1 MNQNRNP
8 YQGQYPY
15 QNPNQ
20 NAYPEQYDDY
30 QQPAYQNDGYQEQ
43 PAYPVQNDYQQ
54 TAYQNDGYQ
63 EQTAYPVQ
71 DDYQQ
76 TAYQNDGY
84 QEQSAYP
91 VQNDYQQPAYQN
103 DGYQEQPAY
112 PVQDNYQQ
120 TAYQNDGYQEQP
132 AYPVQDDYQQ
142 PTYPTRPAPRRRPR
156 TVPQRNWSAESEH
169 SVQQARP
176 AQRNWSAESEQPVQQ
191 ARSAQRNW
199 SAEPEQPVQ
208 QARPAQRNWSAKPE
222 QSVQQ
227 ARPAQRNWSAEPE
240 HSEPSAPSAPS
251 VTTVSSADTV
261 QEQTTIPPKIT
272 GEIVISAKNIHKT
285 FGKGETAQ
293 VVLDGANLDI
303 EKGSFVSLMGESGT
317 GKSTLLY
324 LIGGL
329 DRDFTG
335 DIFVS
340 GKNIANLSDNQLS
353 EIRCKK
359 MGFVF
364 QFYNLAANLTIE
376 DNILLPLEMSGRK
389 MADYREKYKEIL
401 EITGLENKV
410 KSYPSQLSGG
420 QQQRAAIA
428 RAVLGDPEIILADE
442 PTGNLDAAS
451 GAEIM
456 ELFSRLNKERGV
468 TILQVTH
475 SAEAASYSSRIVT
488 LKNRI
493 ITG

>member
-8 YQGQYPY
+8 YHGQYPY

-63 EQTAYPVQ
+63 EQPAYPVQ

-76 TAYQNDGY
+76 PTYPTQPAPRRRPRTAPQRNWSAEP
-84 QEQSAYP
+84 EQP
-91 VQNDYQQPAYQN
+91 VQQARPAQRN
-103 DGYQEQPAY
+103 WSAESEQP
-112 PVQDNYQQ
+112 VQQ
-120 TAYQNDGYQEQP
+120 ARP
-132 AYPVQDDYQQ
+132 AQRNWSADYQQ

-156 TVPQRNWSAESEH
+156 TVPQRNWSAE
-169 SVQQARP
+169 
-176 AQRNWSAESEQPVQQ
+176 
-191 ARSAQRNW
+191 
-199 SAEPEQPVQ
+199 
-208 QARPAQRNWSAKPE
+208 
-222 QSVQQ
+222 
-227 ARPAQRNWSAEPE
+227 PE

-251 VTTVSSADTV
+251 VSSADTV
-261 QEQTTIPPKIT
+261 QEQTTTPPKIT